1 VSPEGSDGMKEAPS
15 LSPRLKALAKL
26 IPPGQRVAD
35 IGTDHA
41 ALPIYLVETG
51 LASYV
56 VATEKAPGP
65 YQVALNRVTAT
76 GLNRQIAV
84 RLGDGLA
91 TIEQGEIDVL
101 VLAGM
106 GAKTII
112 EILEKEPAKAEN
124 ANRILAQPM
133 TGAEKLRAWL
143 RKKGY
148 VLFDEDIVRE
158 GRRLYEI
165 LVFSGA
171 KRHGQW
177 KNAAG
182 LAGLDPAS
190 IGPAGDDPGSVY
202 PAGVDPATV
211 GRAGVDPLSLDMASV
226 YPAGVDP
233 AVLFL
238 LGPFLIRRRHP
249 LLPELLAEK
258 IERWERAWRGLTR
271 GSGDYSE
278 RADSAKMKELRELLT
293 GARLVL
299 AFLTRSTPSGQI
311 GTTLANET
319 SRRGGIGDDAR

>member
-1 VSPEGSDGMKEAPS
+1 MKEAPS
-15 LSPRLKALAKL
+15 LSPRLRALAKL

-35 IGTDHA
+35 LGTDHA

-51 LASYV
+51 VASYV
-56 VATEKAPGP
+56 VATEKTPGP
-65 YQVALNRVTAT
+65 YQVARNRVMAR
-76 GLNRQIAV
+76 GLSRQIAV

-91 TIEQGEIDVL
+91 AIEEGEIDVL

-112 EILEKEPAKAEN
+112 EILEKEPAKVEKV
-124 ANRILAQPM
+124 NRILAQPM
-133 TGAEKLRAWL
+133 TGAERLRAWI
-143 RKKGY
+143 RKRDY
-148 VLFDEDIVRE
+148 LLLDEDIVRE

-171 KRHGQW
+171 KSGGEW

-182 LAGLDPAS
+182 LAGLDPA
-190 IGPAGDDPGSVY
+190 GFDPAGVDPGSVY
-202 PAGVDPATV
+202 LDSPDPASMDPASSVSVGRDRVDPASV
-211 GRAGVDPLSLDMASV
+211 GRASVDPLSLDMASV

-233 AVLFL
+233 ALLFL

-258 IERWERAWRGLTR
+258 IERWERAWRGLSR

-278 RADSAKMKELRELLT
+278 RADSAKMKEFRELLT

-299 AFLTRSTPSGQI
+299 AFLTRSTPSG
-311 GTTLANET
+311 
-319 SRRGGIGDDAR
+319 